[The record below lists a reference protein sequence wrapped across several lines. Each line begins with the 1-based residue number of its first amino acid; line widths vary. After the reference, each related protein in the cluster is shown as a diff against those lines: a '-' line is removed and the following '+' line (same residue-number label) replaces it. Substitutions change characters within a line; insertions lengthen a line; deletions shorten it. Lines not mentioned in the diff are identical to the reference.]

1 MNDDP
6 PSPRQ
11 GWGYL
16 AWGAV
21 ILCLLLAWALLYPWW
36 GMTSHM
42 SEQTKAT
49 NNCRQI
55 IMAMTIWA
63 ADENGVFPDSKL
75 TPTAT
80 ANEVFQILIRDEVLQ
95 DERIFG
101 ALRTH
106 FKPDGDL
113 GSAPNFPQA
122 LEPGENHWMMVAG
135 FSNDSLAATS
145 IPFVFENTL
154 TPSWPLT
161 WRLDPQN
168 EPLRGRVWRK
178 NSIIVGRLDLSVN
191 VEKLVRENGV
201 LVLPPLL
208 REAADKQFKV
218 PPRVLDIE
226 EKK

>member
-1 MNDDP
+1 MAD
-6 PSPRQ
+6 
-11 GWGYL
+11 GTVEWY
-16 AWGAV
+16 
-21 ILCLLLAWALLYPWW
+21 
-36 GMTSHM
+36 
-42 SEQTKAT
+42 QTLDK
-49 NNCRQI
+49 
-55 IMAMTIWA
+55 
-63 ADENGVFPDSKL
+63 
-75 TPTAT
+75 
-80 ANEVFQILIRDEVLQ
+80 
-95 DERIFG
+95 
-101 ALRTH
+101 
-106 FKPDGDL
+106 
-113 GSAPNFPQA
+113 NF
-122 LEPGENHWMMVAG
+122 HWMMLAG
-135 FSNDSLAATS
+135 LPMNSPAAAS